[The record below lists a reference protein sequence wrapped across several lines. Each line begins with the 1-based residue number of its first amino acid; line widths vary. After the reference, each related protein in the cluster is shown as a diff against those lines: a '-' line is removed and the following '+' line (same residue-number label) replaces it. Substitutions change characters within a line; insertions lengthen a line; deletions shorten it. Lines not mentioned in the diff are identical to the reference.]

1 MKASKRAGGRKDAL
15 EMFRAPSL
23 HAHVYA
29 CAHARGGKE
38 KRRRERNRKK
48 NKIRGGER
56 ERERERESERED
68 KRFSKCNFSLMDE
81 KDALNERC
89 VSLTEEKRKKHAHP
103 ELLVCSLY

>member
-1 MKASKRAGGRKDAL
+1 VRARTRRK
-15 EMFRAPSL
+15 
-23 HAHVYA
+23 
-29 CAHARGGKE
+29 GKE
-38 KRRRERNRKK
+38 KKRAKQEEKQDK
-48 NKIRGGER
+48 RGRER
-56 ERERERESERED
+56 ERERERVRED